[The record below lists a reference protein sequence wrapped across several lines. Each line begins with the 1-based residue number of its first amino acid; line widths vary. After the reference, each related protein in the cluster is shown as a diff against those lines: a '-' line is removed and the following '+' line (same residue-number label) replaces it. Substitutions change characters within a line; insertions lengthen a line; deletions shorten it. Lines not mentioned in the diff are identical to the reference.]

1 MEYFIGSVVT
11 ILLLTGLLYAIRR
24 IPQERVSIMQTSQ
37 SRTFELVGR
46 YLIDEIV
53 PVKPSQAIKHQQ
65 SMMIKVFV
73 MKNKAY
79 WIKDN
84 KVFTA
89 DIINDEINS
98 DDGVEV
104 DMMSMSTVQL
114 KEMLFIID
122 QLKEDTNDNRDT
134 GKSQL

>member
-1 MEYFIGSVVT
+1 MEYFIGSAVT
-11 ILLLTGLLYAIRR
+11 ILLLTGLLYAVRR
-24 IPQERVSIMQTSQ
+24 IPQERIRIAQTSQ
-37 SRTFELVGR
+37 SRMFELVGR
-46 YLIDEIV
+46 YLVEKTT
-53 PVKPSQAIKHQQ
+53 PFKLSQSIKHQQ
-65 SMMIKVFV
+65 STMIKVFV

-89 DIINDEINS
+89 DIVNDEINS

-104 DMMSMSTVQL
+104 DMMSMTPVQL

-122 QLKEDTNDNRDT
+122 QLKEHNDNWNT
-134 GKSQL
+134 GKS

>member
-11 ILLLTGLLYAIRR
+11 ILLLSGLLYAIRR
-24 IPQERVSIMQTSQ
+24 IPQERITIIKTSQ
-37 SRTFELVGR
+37 SRIFDLVGR
-46 YLIDEIV
+46 HLVQETT
-53 PVKPSQAIKHQQ
+53 PFKMSQSIKHQQ
-65 SMMIKVFV
+65 STMIKVFV

-104 DMMSMSTVQL
+104 DMMSMTPVQL

-122 QLKEDTNDNRDT
+122 QLKENNDNWNT
-134 GKSQL
+134 GKS

>member
-11 ILLLTGLLYAIRR
+11 ILLITGLLYAVRR
-24 IPQERVSIMQTSQ
+24 IPQERVSVIPTSQ

-46 YLIDEIV
+46 YLVGDVE
-53 PVKPSQAIKHQQ
+53 PVKLTQAIKHEQ

-73 MKNKAY
+73 MKSKAY

-89 DIINDEINS
+89 DIIDNEINS
-98 DDGVEV
+98 DEGVEV
-104 DMMSMSTVQL
+104 DMMSMTPVQL

-122 QLKEDTNDNRDT
+122 QLKEENDNWNP
-134 GKSQL
+134 GKS